1 MEWNLET
8 RGFNVAIELKRQVHQ
23 GLTLGRCYGGDDD
36 HYALGINREILL
48 PSKQPSFEDG
58 CVLRSDIASNGI
70 SLPMFQRN
78 LLPLT
83 SG

>member
-1 MEWNLET
+1 LKWSLET

-48 PSKQPSFEDG
+48 PSKQPSF
-58 CVLRSDIASNGI
+58 
-70 SLPMFQRN
+70 
-78 LLPLT
+78 
-83 SG
+83 